1 MANGKIPGV
10 RNVSKKEAS
19 ELLKL
24 PWTHDEALSTDTWEA
39 RILADGCVLL
49 YWPVLADGT
58 LCPSREAAKE
68 MKRGYDETKR
78 EAIEQFRTGFPDP
91 CLTLLPPVDDFIRDV
106 EVHAKS
112 LGPRLRI
119 PADVLDYTP
128 SSLDAVDKALKRI
141 PWAKRQVPDLVT
153 PLVAYL
159 GEVIRRGCGGQ
170 WTKIPATTRERE
182 VSVYDPVELA
192 AYDATRQRVSQAAV
206 AAAQKAADE
215 ARARR
220 ASAAEVSRAL
230 QAAHGAVYQEIW
242 TLGLKPIGTDV
253 IKETI
258 NDHENEPMIAASR
271 GRLFQP
277 FASVFIPMIEP
288 SKRVPLRSSYG
299 VPYDRPGIK
308 PKPVA

>member
-1 MANGKIPGV
+1 MASGKIPGV
-10 RNVSKKEAS
+10 RTISHKQVL
-19 ELLKL
+19 ELSKL
-24 PWTHDEALSTDTWEA
+24 PWTRDEELSTGGFEA
-39 RILADGCVLL
+39 RLLPDGRVLL
-49 YWPVLADGT
+49 VLPLGGSGT
-58 LCPSREAAKE
+58 LYPSREPLAKMQREIAAE
-68 MKRGYDETKR
+68 IARG
-78 EAIEQFRTGFPDP
+78 PVDP
-91 CLTLLPPVDDFIRDV
+91 SLTLLPPIDDFLRDV
-106 EVHAKS
+106 EAHAKS

-119 PADVLDYTP
+119 PAEVLDYTP
-128 SSLDAVDKALKRI
+128 ESLDAVDKALKRI

-192 AYDATRQRVSQAAV
+192 AYDATRQRVSQAAF

-220 ASAAEVSRAL
+220 ASAADVDRAFN
-230 QAAHGAVYQEIW
+230 AAHGAVYQEIW
-242 TLGLKPIGTDV
+242 TLGLKPIRTDV

-258 NDHENEPMIAASR
+258 NDHENEPMIAASG
-271 GRLFQP
+271 GRFFQP

-288 SKRVPLRSSYG
+288 SKRVPLRSSFG